1 MKEFLIKKI
10 EFTLFEVCIPDIG
23 ADPSG
28 FGVWYE
34 PGPGTPQ
41 KRFAVRIFTAVKILT
56 ANRFCGVP
64 GPGSYQTPKP
74 DGSAPMSGMQ
84 TSKRVNS
91 IFLIRNSFMRIHY

>member
-34 PGPGTPQ
+34 PGPW
-41 KRFAVRIFTAVKILT
+41 
-56 ANRFCGVP
+56 
-64 GPGSYQTPKP
+64 
-74 DGSAPMSGMQ
+74 
-84 TSKRVNS
+84 NS
-91 IFLIRNSFMRIHY
+91 TETVCREDFHR

>member
-28 FGVWYE
+28 FRVWYE

-41 KRFAVRIFTAVKILT
+41 KRFAVRIFTLRAPSAFMSLL
-56 ANRFCGVP
+56 VP
-64 GPGSYQTPKP
+64 
-74 DGSAPMSGMQ
+74 
-84 TSKRVNS
+84 V
-91 IFLIRNSFMRIHY
+91 